1 MFNVDI
7 AIFANTTASAPSIP
21 SACDAKTPPTKVSN
35 SVEKFPVK
43 SVE

>member
-1 MFNVDI
+1 MKKNK
-7 AIFANTTASAPSIP
+7 AILVVLATLFLS
-21 SACDAKTPPTKVSN
+21 VSN